1 MSEFIRTLT
10 KEDDE
15 YRKLLIVCTLLN
27 SYTQADCVFYVEDT
41 YFDYGQDW
49 KWTTILCCPQNSTDF
64 FHNYHKYQYLT
75 PAVQQSIFLANTLDE
90 IFNITDKLLMES
102 NKRGW

>member
-27 SYTQADCVFYVEDT
+27 NYTQADCVFCVEDT
-41 YFDYGQDW
+41 YFDFGQNW
-49 KWTTILCCPQNSTDF
+49 EWTTIICRYQKDENS
-64 FHNYHKYQYLT
+64 FHDQYSYQYLSPT
-75 PAVQQSIFLANTLDE
+75 IQQSIFLANTVDE